1 MASVLIGIVVIIGW
15 SFVAGTLARFRVSG
29 AVPMV
34 ITGVV
39 IGLATSNP
47 IGTALDTDIAEPVV
61 ELILAILLFVD
72 AIEVRGGFFAGER
85 GTSLRLLF
93 IAMPLSVAACML
105 LGLALVPSMSVGL
118 ALLIAC
124 VVIPMDL
131 TPTSS
136 LVRDRR
142 VPERVRHLLAV
153 ESGYNDGIVAPFF
166 VFALALAGDHAKAA
180 SPAAALEDAVPA
192 ALWAVLVGSLIGFFA
207 ARLTN
212 FSERRGLATAQSV
225 RISLLLIPILAYG
238 CSVELGGNGFVAAFV
253 CGIAY
258 KAARTNTPD
267 EAQLSLVDD
276 VGALASLTMWF
287 VFGCTC
293 VLVFE
298 LGFIW
303 EIVVLA
309 VAALT
314 VLRIVPV
321 YLALVRSDIGR
332 RDRML
337 LGVFGPR
344 GTASIVFGLL
354 AFNDLDGMFA
364 NVALYA
370 MTVTV
375 LGSVVLHGIGVGL
388 IVERLGRRE
397 ASPPGG

>member
-166 VFALALAGDHAKAA
+166 VFALALAGGHAKAA

-276 VGALASLTMWF
+276 VGALASLAMWF